1 MIVEKMSIPEQQ
13 AKHIITAKD
22 LGHAIRDRR
31 KMLDMTQAD
40 LAMQAGVSTPTVSA
54 IENGKETAQIGL
66 VLQLCQDIGLR
77 LTTVKE

>member
-1 MIVEKMSIPEQQ
+1 MSIQEHQEI
-13 AKHIITAKD
+13 HIATAKD
-22 LGHAIRDRR
+22 LGRAIRDRR
-31 KMLDMTQAD
+31 KMLGMTQAD

-77 LTTVKE
+77 LTTLEK